1 MRVFV
6 VCLFFSVSAA
16 AANSTRKRDLALVY
30 TAQIDECMTLTAH
43 CCSGFALL
51 CVCQRA
57 HSAYGEIIT
66 ILVQN
71 LLLVVLLW
79 VYMKP
84 KVGKLDRST
93 YDCVTFSQ

>member
-1 MRVFV
+1 
-6 VCLFFSVSAA
+6 VSF
-16 AANSTRKRDLALVY
+16 N
-30 TAQIDECMTLTAH
+30 E
-43 CCSGFALL
+43 
-51 CVCQRA
+51 

-84 KVGKLDRST
+84 KVSKLDRNM
-93 YDCVTFSQ
+93 YECVDFIQ